1 MRILKFQDINAG
13 FGFLGVF
20 GFFWGEGFFLHV
32 RRRFRLVPQKSS
44 GERGSGVEG
53 NFVSDRRRA
62 HHKDIWMLCQT
73 VKIKILYIK
82 S

>member
-1 MRILKFQDINAG
+1 ML
-13 FGFLGVF
+13 
-20 GFFWGEGFFLHV
+20 V